1 MLNLTMFEFFG
12 KNLLQRHTIISPIV
26 SPSVF
31 NPRFKKLTIFITQI
45 ATMMF
50 ILAVLLTYDPT
61 RILVIKLLIKGVND
75 TLFSIF
81 GLSILSSL
89 GSNLIVLPFIYPFR
103 LASEINSELYNHV
116 VNNGTQLGILK
127 KWEDIKS
134 INLVKTL
141 FGIALNIV
149 YWLVCFYFTFIFVA
163 VWKIQAYTWLV
174 SFISSLV
181 IEFVGAELL
190 VEFFLCLLYSLR
202 RNYSIVK

>member
-1 MLNLTMFEFFG
+1 
-12 KNLLQRHTIISPIV
+12 
-26 SPSVF
+26 
-31 NPRFKKLTIFITQI
+31 
-45 ATMMF
+45 MF